1 MKNSILRQAQDC
13 TEQSRSTKL
22 QSKIQNYLILHF
34 ALLSFNSRQRRA
46 GFTLIELI
54 IVMVILGILATVFV
68 SQFPA
73 SLGRSRDTRRLS
85 DIKQYQTAFESYANR
100 NNAIYPIQ
108 QPSAAQPSTFCATLG
123 LTSCPVD
130 PKDGTSS
137 CSGGTCRYQYVTNT
151 TGTTYG
157 LWARLERPFPTTLI
171 YFISCSNG
179 KSGQGSVAPTSANT
193 CPI

>member
-1 MKNSILRQAQDC
+1 MNQELRIKKVLKIHNSLFVIR
-13 TEQSRSTKL
+13 
-22 QSKIQNYLILHF
+22 
-34 ALLSFNSRQRRA
+34 NSSSGR

-123 LTSCPVD
+123 LTSCPAD

-179 KSGQGSVAPTSANT
+179 KNGQGSVAPTSANT